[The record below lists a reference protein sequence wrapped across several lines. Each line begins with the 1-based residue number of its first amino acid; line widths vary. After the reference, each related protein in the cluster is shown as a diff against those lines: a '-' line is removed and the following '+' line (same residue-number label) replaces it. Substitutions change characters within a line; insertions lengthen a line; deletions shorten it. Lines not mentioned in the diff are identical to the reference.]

1 MATGSGHVEG
11 TVPNNTQRMGIAL
24 GDEVKGDEVKGE
36 GSEFS
41 LERSTLCVKKEE
53 SATKRDDDVIAL
65 E

>member
-11 TVPNNTQRMGIAL
+11 TVPNDTQRMGIAS
-24 GDEVKGDEVKGE
+24 GDEVKGE